1 MYFSTARALALS
13 SVFGT
18 SFAWV
23 NNVPIDTSTL
33 DELYQK
39 ALEEDG
45 KLVVVSGGDAGVQG
59 QSMQA
64 AWAARFPKIALDF
77 TVDLSKYHDSR
88 IDRAYWAN
96 NETVDIAILQTLHD
110 FQRWKEE
117 ERLLFYKPPT
127 FADLYSGETD
137 LDGAFLPVNIG
148 SFGIFAWDSTY
159 VSASD
164 APTSYADLLDPKW
177 KGKIVATYPNDDDAI
192 GYLFSIIIEK
202 YGFEWLDA
210 LAAQDVQWVRGTAT
224 PGFVIRDNHN
234 NATRSASG
242 SSPKGRVLSFTT
254 YPPSNETYFQMAQPA
269 APEQHMAWAQ
279 TAAAFAS
286 TKRPATAKLFLAWV
300 TSDEWQKA
308 STSGSPRKSLDIGG
322 TVYTSNTTQTSQFR
336 QFMQDRRRVEWWKL
350 QYETTLGTAQGVS
363 PLALYP

>member
-1 MYFSTARALALS
+1 MRFPTVGALALS
-13 SVFGT
+13 SIVGT

-23 NNVPIDTSTL
+23 KNVPIDTSTL
-33 DELYQK
+33 DELYAE
-39 ALEEDG
+39 ALTEDG
-45 KLVVVSGGDAGVQG
+45 NLVVVSGGDAGVRG
-59 QSMQA
+59 LA
-64 AWAARFPKIALDF
+64 LKTAWAARFPKIALNF

-88 IDRAYWAN
+88 IDRAYYAN
-96 NETVDIAILQTLHD
+96 KETVDVAILQTLHD

-117 ERLLFYKPPT
+117 GRLLFYKPPT

-148 SFGIFAWDSTY
+148 SFGTFSWDSTY
-159 VSASD
+159 VSDSE

-210 LAAQDVQWVRGTAT
+210 IAQQDVQWVRGTAS
-224 PGFVIRDNHN
+224 PGFVMQDNHN
-234 NATRSASG
+234 NATVSASG

-254 YPPSNETYFQMAQPA
+254 SPPNETYFKTAQPA

-286 TKRPATAKLFLAWV
+286 TKRPKTAKLFLAWA
-300 TSDEWQKA
+300 TSNEYQGVLTA
-308 STSGSPRKSLDIGG
+308 GTARKSLDIGG

-336 QFMQDRRRVEWWKL
+336 QFMQDRKRVEWWRF
-350 QYETTLGTAQGVS
+350 QYETTLGTAQGLS
-363 PLALYP
+363 PLVYYP